1 MKNINQETRR
11 QQNTKFLAILA
22 GLVVLGGGG
31 WLYMD
36 HLNQD
41 NAPAQAAAPAPNM
54 TGVVDENLTGK
65 VQTAAIEEAQKLN
78 KETVKQM
85 KAISNRLDDLGRE
98 NAELKEKLTRLGQQ
112 GAGDSGAGQTGD
124 DGIPR
129 PNLPVTEGAASDGA
143 SAGGTTPG
151 GQDVQTPDMRPDAF
165 GVQQPGMRPG
175 ADRVIIRDD
184 RSRGLR
190 RSEFAYP
197 RDEDAEKPRYKFPYI
212 PSGSFSPSVTIEGA
226 DANASVTGANDTAP
240 MQLRITGV
248 TRMPNDQTVD
258 LTGCFVT
265 LAAYG
270 DVSSE
275 RAEVRTRSLSCI
287 IDGETIDQE
296 IKGHVSFKGKNGI
309 KGEVV
314 MRNGEVLGWAWTA
327 GFVDGLGGGM
337 QQLSQTQ
344 VGVGA
349 TASPGIGDVLKGGM
363 GGGASKA
370 ANTLSEYYIKRAEQY
385 HPIIPI
391 GAGNEVELVF
401 NDGFQPKTLA
411 ELARDKALEKN
422 GKDYADRLKD
432 GASDVVYQTRAEAQN
447 AAEMAKY
454 KLGDTLTKED
464 FREVIKH
471 LPSDN

>member
-1 MKNINQETRR
+1 MR
-11 QQNTKFLAILA
+11 FLAILA
-22 GLVVLGGGG
+22 VLAALGGAG
-31 WLYMD
+31 WLYLD
-36 HLNQD
+36 YLDREKH
-41 NAPAQAAAPAPNM
+41 PVEETAPAPDM

-78 KETVKQM
+78 KQTVRQM
-85 KAISNRLDDLGRE
+85 KDIEVRIEELSRE
-98 NAELKEKLTRLGQQ
+98 NAELKETVTRLGQQ
-112 GAGDSGAGQTGD
+112 GNDGSGAGQTGA

-129 PNLPVTEGAASDGA
+129 PNLPGAQGAAAD
-143 SAGGTTPG
+143 GTTPAPG
-151 GQDVQTPDMRPDAF
+151 GQEVQTPDMRPDAF
-165 GVQQPGMRPG
+165 GVPQPGMRPG
-175 ADRVIIRDD
+175 ADRVMIRDD

-190 RSEFAYP
+190 RSEFAYT
-197 RDEDAEKPRYKFPYI
+197 RDEDADKPRYTFPYI

-287 IDGETIDQE
+287 IDGKTIDQQ

-327 GFVDGLGGGM
+327 GFVDGLGGGL

-349 TASPGIGDVLKGGM
+349 TASPGIGDVLKGGI
-363 GGGASKA
+363 GGGSSKA

-411 ELARDKALEKN
+411 ELARDKALEEN
-422 GKDYADRLKD
+422 GRNAADSLKD
-432 GASDVVYQTRAEAQN
+432 GAGELAHQTRAEAQN
-447 AAEMAKY
+447 AAEMVKY
-454 KLGDTLTKED
+454 RLGDTLTKDD
-464 FREVIKH
+464 FREVMKH

>member
-22 GLVVLGGGG
+22 GLIVLGGGG

-36 HLNQD
+36 HINQGG
-41 NAPAQAAAPAPNM
+41 APTQAAAPAPDM

-98 NAELKEKLTRLGQQ
+98 NADLKEKLTRLGQQ
-112 GAGDSGAGQTGD
+112 GNDGAGAGQTGA

-129 PNLPVTEGAASDGA
+129 PNLPVAEGTT
-143 SAGGTTPG
+143 AGGTMPTPG

-175 ADRVIIRDD
+175 ADRVIIHDD

-190 RSEFAYP
+190 RSEFAYT
-197 RDEDAEKPRYKFPYI
+197 RDEDADKPRYKFPYI

-248 TRMPNDQTVD
+248 TRMPNDKTVD

-287 IDGETIDQE
+287 IDGETIDQQ

-327 GFVDGLGGGM
+327 GFVDGLGGGL

-349 TASPGIGDVLKGGM
+349 TASPGIGDVLKGGI
-363 GGGASKA
+363 GGGSSKA

-411 ELARDKALEKN
+411 EMARDKAQEKN

-432 GASDVVYQTRAEAQN
+432 GAGDVVYQTRAEAQN

-454 KLGDTLTKED
+454 KLGDTLTKDD
-464 FREVIKH
+464 FREVMKH

>member
-36 HLNQD
+36 YLNQES
-41 NAPAQAAAPAPNM
+41 APAQAAAPAPDM

-112 GAGDSGAGQTGD
+112 GNEGTDAGRTGD

-129 PNLPVTEGAASDGA
+129 PNLPVAESA
-143 SAGGTTPG
+143 SADGTTPAPG

-165 GVQQPGMRPG
+165 GVQQPGMGPG
-175 ADRVIIRDD
+175 ADRVIIHDD

-190 RSEFAYP
+190 RSEFAYT

-240 MQLRITGV
+240 MELRITGV

-287 IDGETIDQE
+287 IDGETIDQQ

-349 TASPGIGDVLKGGM
+349 TASPGIGDVLKGGI
-363 GGGASKA
+363 GGGSSKA

-391 GAGNEVELVF
+391 GARNEVELVF
-401 NDGFQPKTLA
+401 NDGFQLKTLT
-411 ELARDKALEKN
+411 EMDRDKALEKN
-422 GKDYADRLKD
+422 RKDYADRLKD
-432 GASDVVYQTRAEAQN
+432 GASDMVYQTRAEAQN

-464 FREVIKH
+464 FREVMKH